1 MRLRTAYVLAAVWVL
16 LLTAGSAY
24 AADVT
29 VDCNKK
35 KTINAALAGLS
46 KQGPHTVTV
55 SGTCNENVV
64 IDGFD
69 TLTLI
74 GTAGASI
81 NDPTPGNL
89 ADNDVVDILQSR
101 NVTVQGF
108 TINGGIEGVACIQFS
123 VCYLRELLVQGQSGD
138 GVIYARSSGFVDNTT
153 IQNTLF
159 AGFQAVNSSN
169 VILGSNLFGTPGT
182 TTIQNNGTEE
192 NGGFGVNANHGSNLT
207 LVGVTV
213 QGHAYGD
220 GVSANFGAFLRL
232 LGSNTITANAGNG
245 ISISGALARIQA
257 AGETVSITNNGGN
270 GVNLANTSTFQS
282 QGGTLTVTG
291 NTGNG
296 IRIGHLSFVRL
307 AAGRTISGN
316 GSPDVNCS
324 VSTAK
329 TEGVGDSSSPNL
341 GGGTTNC
348 TEPAP

>member
-1 MRLRTAYVLAAVWVL
+1 MRLRTAFVFAAICVL
-16 LLTAGSAY
+16 LLAAGSAY
-24 AADVT
+24 ANDVSL
-29 VDCNKK
+29 DCDKK
-35 KTINAALAGLS
+35 KTITAALAGLS
-46 KQGPHTVTV
+46 KQGPHTITV
-55 SGTCNENVV
+55 SGTCNESVV

-69 TLTLI
+69 TLTLV

-81 NDPTPGNL
+81 NDPTPENL
-89 ADNDVVDILQSR
+89 EDNDVVDIIQSR

-108 TINGGIEGVACIQFS
+108 TINGGVEGVACTQFS
-123 VCYLRELLVQGQSGD
+123 VCYLRELLVQGQSD
-138 GVIYARSSGFVDNTT
+138 NGVIYARSSGFVDNTT

-192 NGGFGVNANHGSNLT
+192 NGGIGVNANQGSNLT
-207 LVGVTV
+207 LFGVTI
-213 QGHAYGD
+213 QNHAHGD
-220 GVSANFGAFLRL
+220 GAGANFGAFLRI
-232 LGSNTITANAGNG
+232 LGANTITGNGGNG
-245 ISISGALARIQA
+245 IGSNSSVVRIQA
-257 AGETVSITNNGGN
+257 AGETVSITNNGGS

-282 QGGTLTVTG
+282 QGGTLNVTG

-296 IRIGHLSFVRL
+296 IFVGHLSFVRL
-307 AAGRTISGN
+307 RAGRTISGN

-329 TEGVGDSSSPNL
+329 TDGVGDSTSPNL